1 MILPRNSTTAEAE
14 VDRRSAPFTG
24 RRDVGFDVPLEV
36 DLPGRVHH
44 GEIDLLEQ
52 SDLSQAD
59 LSGKHPDSPSVPQP
73 ISRPLR
79 LLYGLTDQC
88 LSVGGMF
95 VVNIA
100 LARVRSKEE
109 YGIFALSYSLL
120 TFLTGLHNAAILE
133 AYTIY
138 GSGRYHQRFV
148 GYRRLLWRS
157 HLWLLGAL
165 SAFLLAAWQG
175 LRWWHSP
182 LASPSLLGMAL
193 TCGVLLSVSFVRRT
207 FYMRRRPDLAARFSA
222 VFFVSCMGLLALAIR
237 SERLN
242 GFSAFLI
249 VALSWSLAGLFI
261 VRDHPPREPSA
272 REDSDARE
280 DSKGTGP
287 AHAVDFLREQP
298 GYWRDHW
305 NYSRWVLV
313 TALVFQFTAQAY
325 FWAVAALLSVPDV
338 AELRALYNL
347 ALPVDQIAVAI
358 TFLVMPQMA
367 LHYAALEF
375 GQLRHLW
382 RQCASLYLGISL
394 AFALVVG
401 AASLPLLH
409 AMYGGKFDSAAPLLR
424 WYALLPVVMA
434 VGNATNAAMKSMEK
448 PQAVFY
454 AYLASGAATLV
465 FGIPLIVRFGLAG
478 AMYGMLLSAASYTA
492 ALMFS
497 FYRCNSTL

>member
-1 MILPRNSTTAEAE
+1 MIQPGKTATAEAE
-14 VDRRSAPFTG
+14 ALRRSAPFSPASDAG
-24 RRDVGFDVPLEV
+24 IDGSLEFDLAQRV
-36 DLPGRVHH
+36 DARGDPH
-44 GEIDLLEQ
+44 LLDQ
-52 SDLSQAD
+52 AGLSQAD
-59 LSGKHPDSPSVPQP
+59 LSGTDPESTSAPRA
-73 ISRPLR
+73 ISRTLR
-79 LLYGLTDQC
+79 FAYGLADQC

-95 VVNIA
+95 VVNVA

-138 GSGRYHQRFV
+138 GSGRYHERFA

-165 SAFLLAAWQG
+165 SAFLLAVWQG
-175 LRWWHSP
+175 LRWSHSP

-222 VFFVSCMGLLALAIR
+222 VFFVICMGLLALAVHN
-237 SERLN
+237 ERLN
-242 GFSAFLI
+242 GLSAFLI
-249 VALSWSLAGLFI
+249 VALSWSVAGLFI
-261 VRDHPPREPSA
+261 VRDHPPREYSA
-272 REDSDARE
+272 REDSERI
-280 DSKGTGP
+280 GP
-287 AHAVDFLREQP
+287 AHALDFLEEEP
-298 GYWRDHW
+298 GYWRNHW

-313 TALVFQFTAQAY
+313 TAMVFQFTTQAY

-347 ALPVDQIAVAI
+347 ALPVDQIAVALNLLI
-358 TFLVMPQMA
+358 MPQLA
-367 LHYAALEF
+367 LLYAAREF
-375 GQLRHLW
+375 GRLRHLW
-382 RQCASLYLGISL
+382 RQCALLYLGISL
-394 AFALVVG
+394 AFALALEAG
-401 AASLPLLH
+401 SLSLLH
-409 AMYGGKFDSAAPLLR
+409 AVYGGKFDNAAPLLR

-434 VGNATNAAMKSMEK
+434 LGNATNAAMKSMEK

-465 FGIPLIVRFGLAG
+465 LGIPLLLRFGLAG
-478 AMYGMLLSAASYTA
+478 AIYGMLLTGASYTA
-492 ALMFS
+492 VLTLS
-497 FYRCNSTL
+497 FYRFNSTL